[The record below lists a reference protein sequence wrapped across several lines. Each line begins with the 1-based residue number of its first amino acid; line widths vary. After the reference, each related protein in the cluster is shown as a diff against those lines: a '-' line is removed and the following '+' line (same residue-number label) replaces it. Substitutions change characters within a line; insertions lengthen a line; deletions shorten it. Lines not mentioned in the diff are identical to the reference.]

1 MLIILGA
8 FSLTKLNSDF
18 CFVFNVF
25 LSNVAYWKP
34 SYFHYRT
41 SIQKRTTVWLA
52 VLWSF
57 KLIWTIIRNGSIVS
71 VVSLSEW
78 PAAGLCS
85 GPDEASASSADW
97 EEPQWPHWPGE
108 LLYFVIMSDC
118 LAEQTHL
125 QCRLCAL
132 QTCLKNAQTSLP
144 WKVWFHYMF
153 TGGFEFPRDTF
164 VSCILDHDWPPNYF

>member
-1 MLIILGA
+1 MLL
-8 FSLTKLNSDF
+8 
-18 CFVFNVF
+18 
-25 LSNVAYWKP
+25 
-34 SYFHYRT
+34 
-41 SIQKRTTVWLA
+41 
-52 VLWSF
+52 SF
-57 KLIWTIIRNGSIVS
+57 KLIWTIIGEGSFIS

-118 LAEQTHL
+118 LTEQTHI

-144 WKVWFHYMF
+144 WKVWLHYMF
-153 TGGFEFPRDTF
+153 TGGFEFPCDTF
-164 VSCILDHDWPPNYF
+164 VSCILDHDWLPNYFWCYKIIPTYINCELRWAQRNPCFVFSCSITNKICQL